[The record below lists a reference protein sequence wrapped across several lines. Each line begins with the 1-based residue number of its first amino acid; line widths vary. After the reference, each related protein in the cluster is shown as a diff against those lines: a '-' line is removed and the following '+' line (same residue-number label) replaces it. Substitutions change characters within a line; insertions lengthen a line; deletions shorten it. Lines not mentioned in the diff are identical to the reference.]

1 VSKTDNIY
9 KNGDFNHLPFSFN
22 EEVTQ
27 VFEDMINRSVPGYIS
42 SLKMTKEITTK
53 LFQKDSNFYDLG
65 CSIGAVTNQV
75 SDIVRTKKGNI
86 LAVDNSEAMI
96 NFCKS
101 RIKDSH
107 ISFILDDITKIE
119 IENASVASLN
129 FVLQFLEP
137 SVRLNFL
144 KGVFKGLIKGG
155 ALLLSEKFSFDSN
168 KEEESVSRIHNS
180 FKLSNGYSELEVS
193 RKRDALEGVL
203 ISQSQ
208 AENEELLYES
218 GFSEIRKV
226 MKNLNFVTYVAIKL

>member
-1 VSKTDNIY
+1 
-9 KNGDFNHLPFSFN
+9 
-22 EEVTQ
+22 
-27 VFEDMINRSVPGYIS
+27 M
-42 SLKMTKEITTK
+42 
-53 LFQKDSNFYDLG
+53 
-65 CSIGAVTNQV
+65 
-75 SDIVRTKKGNI
+75 
-86 LAVDNSEAMI
+86 
-96 NFCKS
+96 
-101 RIKDSH
+101 
-107 ISFILDDITKIE
+107 DDITKIE

-168 KEEESVSRIHNS
+168 KEEESVSRIHHS

>member
-1 VSKTDNIY
+1 MSKIDNIY

-27 VFEDMINRSVPGYIS
+27 VFENMIKRSVPGYIS
-42 SLKMTKEITTK
+42 SLKIIEEITTK

-65 CSIGAVTNQV
+65 CSLGAVSHQV
-75 SDIVRTKKGNI
+75 SDIVRTKNGNI

-96 NFCKS
+96 NSCKS

-119 IENASVASLN
+119 IENASVVSLN
-129 FVLQFLEP
+129 FVIQFLEP
-137 SVRLNFL
+137 TVRLNFL
-144 KGVFKGLIKGG
+144 RGIFKGLKKGG

-168 KEEESVSRIHNS
+168 KEEETVSRIHHS
-180 FKLSNGYSELEVS
+180 FKLANGYSELEVS

-208 AENEELLYES
+208 AENKGLLYES

-226 MKNLNFVTYVAIKL
+226 MKNLNFVTFMAIKL

>member
-96 NFCKS
+96 NYCKS

-168 KEEESVSRIHNS
+168 KEEESVSRIHHS

>member
-1 VSKTDNIY
+1 MSKTDNIY

-96 NFCKS
+96 NYCKS

-119 IENASVASLN
+119 IEN
-129 FVLQFLEP
+129 
-137 SVRLNFL
+137 
-144 KGVFKGLIKGG
+144 
-155 ALLLSEKFSFDSN
+155 
-168 KEEESVSRIHNS
+168 
-180 FKLSNGYSELEVS
+180 
-193 RKRDALEGVL
+193 
-203 ISQSQ
+203 ISST
-208 AENEELLYES
+208 S
-218 GFSEIRKV
+218 
-226 MKNLNFVTYVAIKL
+226 

>member
-1 VSKTDNIY
+1 MSKTDNIY

-96 NFCKS
+96 NYCKS

-155 ALLLSEKFSFDSN
+155 ALLISEKFSFDSN
-168 KEEESVSRIHNS
+168 KEEESVSRIHHS

>member
-168 KEEESVSRIHNS
+168 KEEESVSRIHHS

>member
-1 VSKTDNIY
+1 MSKTDNIY

>member
-1 VSKTDNIY
+1 MSKTDNIY

-53 LFQKDSNFYDLG
+53 MFQKDSNFYDLG

-168 KEEESVSRIHNS
+168 KEEESVSRIHHS

>member
-1 VSKTDNIY
+1 MSKTDNIY

-65 CSIGAVTNQV
+65 CSIGAVTIQV
-75 SDIVRTKKGNI
+75 SDIVKTKKGNI

-168 KEEESVSRIHNS
+168 KEEESVSRIHHS

>member
-1 VSKTDNIY
+1 MSKTDNIY

-107 ISFILDDITKIE
+107 ISFILDDIKKIE

-144 KGVFKGLIKGG
+144 KGVFKGLRKGG

-168 KEEESVSRIHNS
+168 KEEESVSRIHHS

>member
-1 VSKTDNIY
+1 MSKTDNIY

-53 LFQKDSNFYDLG
+53 MFQKDSNFYDLG

-96 NFCKS
+96 NYCKS

-168 KEEESVSRIHNS
+168 KEEESVSRIHHS

>member
-1 VSKTDNIY
+1 MSKTDNIY

-53 LFQKDSNFYDLG
+53 LFRKDSNFYDLG

-101 RIKDSH
+101 RIKDSQ
-107 ISFILDDITKIE
+107 ISFTFSKI
-119 IENASVASLN
+119 SSGG
-129 FVLQFLEP
+129 F
-137 SVRLNFL
+137 R
-144 KGVFKGLIKGG
+144 KGTLHCLSKALII
-155 ALLLSEKFSFDSN
+155 A
-168 KEEESVSRIHNS
+168 
-180 FKLSNGYSELEVS
+180 
-193 RKRDALEGVL
+193 
-203 ISQSQ
+203 
-208 AENEELLYES
+208 
-218 GFSEIRKV
+218 
-226 MKNLNFVTYVAIKL
+226 

>member
-1 VSKTDNIY
+1 MSKTDNIY

-96 NFCKS
+96 NYCKS

-107 ISFILDDITKIE
+107 ISFILDDIKKIE

-144 KGVFKGLIKGG
+144 KGVFKGLRKGG

-168 KEEESVSRIHNS
+168 KEEESVSRIHHS

>member
-1 VSKTDNIY
+1 
-9 KNGDFNHLPFSFN
+9 
-22 EEVTQ
+22 
-27 VFEDMINRSVPGYIS
+27 
-42 SLKMTKEITTK
+42 MTKEITTK
-53 LFQKDSNFYDLG
+53 LFQQDSNFYDLG

-119 IENASVASLN
+119 IENASVVSLN

-144 KGVFKGLIKGG
+144 KGIFKGLKKGG

-168 KEEESVSRIHNS
+168 KEEESVFRIHHS

-208 AENEELLYES
+208 AKNEELLYES
-218 GFSEIRKV
+218 GFSEIKKV
-226 MKNLNFVTYVAIKL
+226 MKNLNFVTFMAMKL

>member
-96 NFCKS
+96 NYCKS

-155 ALLLSEKFSFDSN
+155 ALLISEKFSFDSN
-168 KEEESVSRIHNS
+168 KEEESVSRIHHS

>member
-1 VSKTDNIY
+1 MSKTDNIY

-155 ALLLSEKFSFDSN
+155 ALLISEKFSFDSN
-168 KEEESVSRIHNS
+168 KEEESVSRIHHS

-218 GFSEIRKV
+218 GFSEIKKV

>member
-1 VSKTDNIY
+1 MTKTDNIY

-168 KEEESVSRIHNS
+168 KEEESVSRIHHS

>member
-96 NFCKS
+96 NYCKS

-155 ALLLSEKFSFDSN
+155 ALLISEKFSFDSN
-168 KEEESVSRIHNS
+168 KEEESVSRIHHS
-180 FKLSNGYSELEVS
+180 YKLSNGYSELEVS